1 MQRQKIRKLFVAFYA
16 PEGTVTGTGSIV
28 NKNVPEGAK
37 AIGAPIRI
45 IKGER
50 S

>member
-1 MQRQKIRKLFVAFYA
+1 MIVAPVVIGDNA
-16 PEGTVTGTGSIV
+16 VTGTGSIV